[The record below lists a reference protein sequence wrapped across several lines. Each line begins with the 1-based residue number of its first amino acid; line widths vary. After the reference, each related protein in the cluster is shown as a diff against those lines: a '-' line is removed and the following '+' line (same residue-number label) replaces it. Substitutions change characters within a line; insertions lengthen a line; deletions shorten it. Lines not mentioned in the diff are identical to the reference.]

1 MGMGMIIDLLEAGGL
16 LALAAPNGG
25 FYYAQKVDTKR
36 LVWDFVTNGEASTVD
51 GHTGNPAEA
60 VVVLLKSND
69 QKFIGF
75 RSHVA
80 EGKILQA
87 TKDKGLILRFSNQNF
102 DSWEQW
108 AVYGESLN
116 NCVLVNRKFPD
127 KRFHVAFHKVLPVL
141 ESSLEAMKA
150 QLVRAQAE
158 AAASKSKH
166 EESDKRITELE
177 AQIVN
182 GNSSEAAPLGG
193 GPWEVEVKALE
204 GRIEELEAELKK
216 SKELVALCPVAAL
229 VSPPHNSSAE
239 SLAANVDEDYNILVG
254 KEQQKKTM
262 THLWSELNKTE
273 KELEEAKATAANL
286 RELLTAA
293 VEKATY
299 LEKKEEGMK
308 KCSERCLELETLLT
322 VYQIRE
328 KDVEDKLVSSQARVA
343 ELECELNASKER
355 IIAIEDRASHHEAS
369 AKEESIAQT
378 LELERVLSLHQSQ
391 AHHATEAM
399 LKLESKVRELE
410 QELQTAAAEL
420 ENHPEALEHQGQIA
434 ATLQVE
440 EDKDNAIDVLE
451 DVATKQ
457 SLELDIIWVLHESQ
471 MKEVSARLTGLAAR
485 IVELEKELQSYVVKE
500 SKQARRL
507 EAVEEIIAQRD
518 ETVRQL
524 GDNAMELQG
533 LIAAH
538 WSSSEEKSNCIAL
551 LQANVKKLEME
562 ISSSQDQASLYE
574 DRAKHLAE
582 RSLELEKLLSEHQR
596 AAQNAAE
603 SAASLQDLL
612 LVAHN
617 ANAEMNADMTE
628 MGRKLSL
635 LEVQCCE
642 TEEKASQKAA
652 EVNAI
657 SAHMHLSTSKL
668 KEAEAASMELQSR
681 VVTLQERV
689 DSAEAQYRTV
699 LESLAKSREEL
710 GHLQTF
716 TAQLTHEKQQLQQK
730 TTSLMEQNM
739 SLTSQMAVLQGQLQE
754 NQTKLEADANALK
767 RRSFREVTLKGEL
780 QALRAQASELTL
792 LRSQLSVSENKLHE
806 AEARQHR
813 QNMSLVQ
820 EQQRLT
826 AAQQEI
832 LSLKDNLINHSS
844 HKQISQ
850 LQGIITSLEDKLK
863 TTETEKSKLENDYKE
878 LLCNMGEVKENGGTS
893 ETGLLVPSSNVNQPK
908 ANSTQEGVKSIV
920 APTGKTRKRKPKMDK
935 STDQTAVQASLV
947 TQKVEK
953 PVCQHKV
960 SLSLVAVLIA
970 AALALLIIYF

>member
-1 MGMGMIIDLLEAGGL
+1 MGMIIDLLEVGGL
-16 LALAAPNGG
+16 LALAAPNGSL
-25 FYYAQKVDTKR
+25 YYAQKVETQQ

-60 VVVLLKSND
+60 VVELLKSND
-69 QKFIGF
+69 RKFIGF

-80 EGKILQA
+80 GGKNLQA
-87 TKDKGLILRFSNQNF
+87 TLDEGLILRFTNHNF

-108 AVYGESLN
+108 AVHGDSLN
-116 NCVLVNRKFPD
+116 NCVLVNREFPD
-127 KRFHVAFHKVLPVL
+127 KGFHVSFHKVLPVL

-166 EESDKRITELE
+166 EECDKRMTELE

-182 GNSSEAAPLGG
+182 GNSSEATPLGG
-193 GPWEVEVKALE
+193 GPWEVQVKALE
-204 GRIEELEAELKK
+204 VRIEEVEAELKK

-239 SLAANVDEDYNILVG
+239 SLAANVDEDYNMLVG

-262 THLWSELNKTE
+262 THLWT
-273 KELEEAKATAANL
+273 
-286 RELLTAA
+286 A
-293 VEKATY
+293 VEKATG
-299 LEKKEEGMK
+299 LEKKEDGMK
-308 KCSERCLELETLLT
+308 KCSKRCLELETLLT
-322 VYQIRE
+322 VYQVRE

-343 ELECELNASKER
+343 ELECELNACKER
-355 IIAIEDRASHHEAS
+355 IIDIKDRASHHEAS
-369 AKEESIAQT
+369 AKEESVAQT
-378 LELERVLSLHQSQ
+378 LEPERVLSLHQSQ

-399 LKLESKVRELE
+399 LKLEPKVRELE
-410 QELQTAAAEL
+410 WELRTAAAEL
-420 ENHPEALEHQGQIA
+420 ENHPEAWEHQGQIA
-434 ATLQVE
+434 ATHRVE

-457 SLELDIIWVLHESQ
+457 SLERDIIWVFHESQ

-485 IVELEKELQSYVVKE
+485 IVKLEKESQSYVVKE
-500 SKQARRL
+500 RKQAQRL
-507 EAVEEIIAQRD
+507 EAVEEIIAQHD

-538 WSSSEEKSNCIAL
+538 RSSSQEKSNCIAL

-562 ISSSQDQASLYE
+562 ISSSQDQATPYE
-574 DRAKHLAE
+574 DRAKHVAE
-582 RSLELEKLLSEHQR
+582 RSLELEKLLSEHQH
-596 AAQNAAE
+596 AAQNAAD

-617 ANAEMNADMTE
+617 TNAEMNADMTE
-628 MGRKLSL
+628 TGRKLSL

-642 TEEKASQKAA
+642 AEDKASQKAA
-652 EVNAI
+652 EVDVI
-657 SAHMHLSTSKL
+657 SALMHLSTSKL
-668 KEAEAASMELQSR
+668 KEAEAANMELQSR

-689 DSAEAQYRTV
+689 DSAEAQFRTV

-716 TAQLTHEKQQLQQK
+716 TAQLTHEKQQLEIKVQQM
-730 TTSLMEQNM
+730 TSLMEQNT

-767 RRSFREVTLKGEL
+767 RKSFREVTLEGEL

-806 AEARQHR
+806 AEARQHQ

-826 AAQQEI
+826 AARQEI
-832 LSLKDNLINHSS
+832 SLKDNLINHSS

-863 TTETEKSKLENDYKE
+863 TTEIEKSKLKNDYKE
-878 LLCNMGEVKENGGTS
+878 LLCNRPEVKENGGTS

-920 APTGKTRKRKPKMDK
+920 AQTGETRKRKPKNG
-935 STDQTAVQASLV
+935 Q
-947 TQKVEK
+947 
-953 PVCQHKV
+953 
-960 SLSLVAVLIA
+960 
-970 AALALLIIYF
+970 IY